1 MVCCSSRRFPVFKGG
16 KVFRRRW
23 RRRCSARTIK
33 ALATLCNLNVIL
45 CKVPG
50 PRSNLF
56 FIVIRLLS
64 DELPVTAA
72 LLITAT
78 HAGRGRGCIYLLA
91 TFVII
96 SISFINNNTPV
107 SHQLTRGLYIN
118 SAIVATG
125 IPEIFIY
132 FLYCSIYRTG
142 IPISTQL
149 ASELR
154 RGAFVGWIWGWVDV
168 LFFVI
173 PHENS
178 FIDAVVNLQAAVG
191 FGQNSIRPL
200 KTEENTWK
208 SASFTKV

>member
-1 MVCCSSRRFPVFKGG
+1 MVCCSSRRFPVFKGD
-16 KVFRRRW
+16 KVFRRW

-45 CKVPG
+45 PKVPG

-78 HAGRGRGCIYLLA
+78 HAGRGGGCIYLLA

-118 SAIVATG
+118 SAIVANKRVSPKYLFTFS
-125 IPEIFIY
+125 IVRFTAPEFQY
-132 FLYCSIYRTG
+132 QPSWLLNCGVGRSLVEFEGGWMYCFL
-142 IPISTQL
+142 
-149 ASELR
+149 
-154 RGAFVGWIWGWVDV
+154 
-168 LFFVI
+168 
-173 PHENS
+173 
-178 FIDAVVNLQAAVG
+178 
-191 FGQNSIRPL
+191 
-200 KTEENTWK
+200 
-208 SASFTKV
+208 